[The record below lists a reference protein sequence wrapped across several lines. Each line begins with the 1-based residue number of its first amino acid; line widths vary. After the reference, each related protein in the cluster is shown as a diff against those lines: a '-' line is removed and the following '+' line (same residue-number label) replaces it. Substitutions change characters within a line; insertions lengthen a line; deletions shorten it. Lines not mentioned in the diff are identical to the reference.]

1 MLETVLSGLAERGV
15 RCRARVEEEHA
26 LATAATA

>member
-15 RCRARVEEEHA
+15 RCGARVEEDQPV
-26 LATAATA
+26 ATAATA